1 MKKILTI
8 LIALVLALSV
18 YGQAEQQQ
26 PFREVVVKMVER
38 LPQVDTVLVIDSE
51 GFLLPAVR
59 VVRKYEVVSSEDMSE
74 MIGYIFSSRA
84 SYFIA
89 DEENY
94 YVIPVI
100 NPLVVYPD
108 KFQTY

>member
-1 MKKILTI
+1 MKHITTI
-8 LIALVLALSV
+8 LFLLLSLSLA
-18 YGQAEQQQ
+18 GQAEQQQ
-26 PFREVVVKMVER
+26 LFREVVVKMVER
-38 LPQVDTVLVIDSE
+38 LPQVDTVLVLDSE

-94 YVIPVI
+94 YVIPI
-100 NPLVVYPD
+100 LHPRVVYPD
-108 KFQTY
+108 KFKTY